1 MLFDKTGTLTQ
12 GRPVLADVDH
22 RRRRF
27 DADEVLRLAASLD
40 QVSPH
45 VLASAIVTGGTRRGL
60 ALQMPDERPGGA
72 RLRPG
77 GDRRRRTGCRLGK
90 ASWIVGDD
98 HAARGSVRCAGAPTW
113 TAR

>member
-12 GRPVLADVDH
+12 GRPALADVITAGDGV
-22 RRRRF
+22 

-45 VLASAIVTGGTRRGL
+45 VLASAIVTAGTRRGL
-60 ALQMPDERPGGA
+60 ALQMPEDVREVHGYGA
-72 RLRPG
+72 G
-77 GDRRRRTGCRLGK
+77 GDRRRPPGPARQGVLDRRRAPRRRGCG
-90 ASWIVGDD
+90 
-98 HAARGSVRCAGAPTW
+98 RCAGAPTW